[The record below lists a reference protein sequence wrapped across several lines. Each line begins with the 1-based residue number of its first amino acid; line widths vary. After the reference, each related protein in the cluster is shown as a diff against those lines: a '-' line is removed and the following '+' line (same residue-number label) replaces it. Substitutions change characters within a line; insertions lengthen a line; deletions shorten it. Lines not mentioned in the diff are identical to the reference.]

1 MGEIQMH
8 LTGLDLLF
16 WAAGF
21 AAHLI
26 LLLVL
31 LIRQRVKTFPVFTL
45 FVTLN
50 VARTIA
56 LFFIQRYSS
65 RSVYFY
71 TFWALAIIDVG
82 LQLGVVYEMAS
93 RIFRPGG
100 HWAIDARRGMVGW
113 AVGSIAV
120 AAGFAS
126 LPRPQ
131 AKIWEQVVMIR
142 GNLFSD
148 ALLSELFVGMIVL
161 SAQSGLPWKTHVA
174 RITQGL
180 GVYSL
185 ATVAIEMART
195 YFGLKSGTTVYDEL
209 TRVRMGIYLVCVT
222 YWIVMLWRQ
231 APPARGMSE
240 RMRREISSLNDAAR
254 RGAELLRPRGIQ

>member
-1 MGEIQMH
+1 MH

-26 LLLVL
+26 LLFVL
-31 LIRQRVKTFPVFTL
+31 LIRRRAKQFPVFTL

-50 VARTIA
+50 VARTVA
-56 LFFIQRYSS
+56 LFFIQRYGTKSS
-65 RSVYFY
+65 YFY
-71 TFWALAIIDVG
+71 TFWLLAIVDVA
-82 LQLGVVYEMAS
+82 LQLGVIYEMAS
-93 RIFRPGG
+93 RIFRPSG
-100 HWAIDARRGMVGW
+100 HWAIDVRHGMLGW
-113 AVGSIAV
+113 VAGSIAV

-126 LPRPQ
+126 LPTPPAR
-131 AKIWEQVVMIR
+131 IWEQVVMIR
-142 GNLFSD
+142 GNLFSA

-161 SAQSGLPWKTHVA
+161 SARAGLPWKTHVA

-180 GVYSL
+180 GAYSL

-195 YFGLKSGTTVYDEL
+195 YFGLKAGTTVYDQL
-209 TRVRMGIYLVCVT
+209 TRLRMSIYLGAVA

-231 APPARGMSE
+231 APPTRSMSE
-240 RMRREISSLNDAAR
+240 RMRQEVSSLHDAAK
-254 RGAELLRPRGIQ
+254 RGADLLRPRGIE

>member
-1 MGEIQMH
+1 MH
-8 LTGLDLLF
+8 LTGFDLLF

-31 LIRQRVKTFPVFTL
+31 FIRHRVRTFPVFTL

-50 VARTIA
+50 VARTVA
-56 LFFIQRYSS
+56 LFLIQQYST

-71 TFWALAIIDVG
+71 TFWSLAIIDVA
-82 LQLGVVYEMAS
+82 LQLGVIYEMVS
-93 RIFRPGG
+93 RIFRPDG
-100 HWAIDARRGMVGW
+100 HWAIDVRRDMFVW

-120 AAGFAS
+120 AAVFAS
-126 LPRPQ
+126 LPTPPT
-131 AKIWEQVVMIR
+131 KIWEQVIMIR
-142 GNLFSD
+142 GNLFSA

-161 SAQSGLPWKTHVA
+161 STQAGLPWKTHVA

-185 ATVAIEMART
+185 ATIAIEIART

-209 TRVRMGIYLVCVT
+209 TRVRMSIYLSCVA

-231 APPARGMSE
+231 APQTRDMSE
-240 RMRREISSLNDAAR
+240 RMRREVSSLNNAAK
-254 RGAELLRPRGIQ
+254 RGADRLRPRDIQ

>member
-1 MGEIQMH
+1 MH
-8 LTGLDLLF
+8 LTDLDLLF

-21 AAHLI
+21 TAHLV

-31 LIRQRVKTFPVFTL
+31 FIRQRVRTFPVFTL
-45 FVTLN
+45 FVTSN
-50 VARTIA
+50 VARTVA
-56 LFFIQRYSS
+56 LFLIQRYST

-71 TFWALAIIDVG
+71 TFWSLAVLDVAF
-82 LQLGVVYEMAS
+82 QLGVIYEMAS

-100 HWAIDARRGMVGW
+100 HWAIDVRRGMLGW
-113 AVGSIAV
+113 IIGSIAV

-126 LPRPQ
+126 LPTPP

-142 GNLFSD
+142 GNLFSA
-148 ALLSELFVGMIVL
+148 ALLGELFVGMIVL
-161 SAQSGLPWKTHVA
+161 SAQSGLPWRTHVA

-180 GVYSL
+180 GIYSL

-195 YFGLKSGTTVYDEL
+195 YFGLKAGTTVYDEL
-209 TRVRMGIYLVCVT
+209 TRLRMAIYLACVT

-231 APPARGMSE
+231 ASPARGMSE
-240 RMRREISSLNDAAR
+240 RMRREVSSLNDAAR
-254 RGAELLRPRGIQ
+254 RGAELLRPRDIQ

>member
-1 MGEIQMH
+1 MH

-31 LIRQRVKTFPVFTL
+31 LIRKRVKTFPVFTL
-45 FVTLN
+45 LVTLN
-50 VARTIA
+50 VARTVA
-56 LFFIQRYSS
+56 LFLIQRYST

-71 TFWALAIIDVG
+71 SFWSLAVIDVA
-82 LQLGVVYEMAS
+82 LQLGVIYEMAS
-93 RIFRPGG
+93 RIFRPEG
-100 HWAIDARRGMVGW
+100 HWAIDVRRGMLGW
-113 AVGSIAV
+113 TVASIAV

-126 LPRPQ
+126 LPTPP

-148 ALLSELFVGMIVL
+148 ALLSELFVGLIVL

-185 ATVAIEMART
+185 ATLAIEMART
-195 YFGLKSGTTVYDEL
+195 YFGLKAGTNVYDEL
-209 TRVRMGIYLVCVT
+209 TRLRMAIYLTCVT
-222 YWIVMLWRQ
+222 FWIVMLWRQ
-231 APPARGMSE
+231 APTAREMSE
-240 RMRREISSLNDAAR
+240 RMRREVSSLNDAAR
-254 RGAELLRPRGIQ
+254 RSVERLRPRSSQ